1 MTIIKKISS
10 IVKHSLN
17 FRTPSNK
24 KNIDKKESQKNLTN
38 AKSDL
43 KKIRF
48 EDLNLHEFLL
58 RGITQLDWK
67 YTTPIQKDILPR
79 ALKGFDMIGKAQ
91 TGTGKTAAFLVT
103 IIEHCLRNR
112 LKKHSKAS
120 PEHLLLLLQE
130 SLLFKLVRILNS

>member
-1 MTIIKKISS
+1 MTIIKKIASIIKLSS
-10 IVKHSLN
+10 N
-17 FRTPSNK
+17 FRSPSNK
-24 KNIDKKESQKNLTN
+24 KNIDKKDRQKNLTN
-38 AKSDL
+38 SKSDL

-91 TGTGKTAAFLVT
+91 TGTGKQQHFQ
-103 IIEHCLRNR
+103 
-112 LKKHSKAS
+112 
-120 PEHLLLLLQE
+120 LLLL
-130 SLLFKLVRILNS
+130 SIV